1 MTDEQ
6 EKGTVDV
13 TQAWQ
18 ASQDQKSKAKK
29 LRIFASLAWLVA
41 IGTEIGAIVL
51 LLKNTFDQ
59 GNLVLLIGLLVV
71 IAVFAMAGS
80 LFWKKA
86 NRHDPASREETVK
99 FFIQNQLGAIITV
112 IAFLP
117 LLVLIFLDKDMDPK
131 NKKIAGGVGVAL
143 AALATVVGIDFN
155 PPSVEQYSQDMNEC
169 AAQIRANQPTTAC
182 SPEVAAQAQDIAE
195 DTESVAEATKDADNP
210 NGRDVV
216 YWIAP
221 KDGAD
226 KSSSKLVFH
235 LCEDVSTLRGKVVNS
250 GSVTDVDDPNVTG
263 YSIGKHMIYA
273 SFSLSVYEEAFTLV
287 RRMAMKHS
295 LGFFDV
301 SAKEGELF
309 IPRLEEKKPPFW
321 KFWAR

>member
-117 LLVLIFLDKDMDPK
+117 LLALIFLDKDMDPK

-250 GSVTDVDDPNVTG
+250 GSVTEA
-263 YSIGKHMIYA
+263 YA
-273 SFSLSVYEEAFTLV
+273 QNAV
-287 RRMAMKHS
+287 RLTKQLKMEQRQC
-295 LGFFDV
+295 GFEVAD
-301 SAKEGELF
+301 
-309 IPRLEEKKPPFW
+309 
-321 KFWAR
+321 